1 MAGEVITQTS
11 YLHKFK
17 HSVTY
22 SVFFRNKVA
31 RRHFCPHGHRAFPF
45 LLPKD
50 NCKKV
55 TGLSSTY
62 QSAHPKGFL
71 NKLVHWTH
79 RLLLRQFFFFFLID
93 FLWVEKK
100 LLKYSIFV
108 KAKCALIYFWW
119 RKKNQLLI
127 ALTEEHHEQRPLL
140 QGCRAR
146 WDAGIQNYSFNTL
159 SFCTPTLSAEPNA
172 FVFQCL
178 RFYTISDAR

>member
-79 RLLLRQFFFFFLID
+79 RLLLRQFFFFFFDRFPLGGKKITKILYFCKGKMCLD
-93 FLWVEKK
+93 IFLMEKEK
-100 LLKYSIFV
+100 S
-108 KAKCALIYFWW
+108 ASDSSHWGASW
-119 RKKNQLLI
+119 
-127 ALTEEHHEQRPLL
+127 AETSSPGL
-140 QGCRAR
+140 QSKVGCRHTELQFQHA
-146 WDAGIQNYSFNTL
+146 L
-159 SFCTPTLSAEPNA
+159 LLHPNA
-172 FVFQCL
+172 
-178 RFYTISDAR
+178 ISRA